1 MPRTKKV
8 QASLAEAASHL
19 AKARQFLQE
28 AQIALAGE
36 RHDAAVLNAV
46 HAAISAADAATI
58 TLARVRSGD
67 PDHQRVV
74 DLVESVADRAGLAD
88 TRTKQ
93 LRLLIAT
100 KHTVEYE
107 SRRTTAR
114 EAGESVDRA
123 RRVVEWAGTIAGRQA

>member
-1 MPRTKKV
+1 MPRTKTV

-58 TLARVRSGD
+58 TPRT
-67 PDHQRVV
+67 
-74 DLVESVADRAGLAD
+74 RALGG
-88 TRTKQ
+88 
-93 LRLLIAT
+93 
-100 KHTVEYE
+100 
-107 SRRTTAR
+107 S
-114 EAGESVDRA
+114 
-123 RRVVEWAGTIAGRQA
+123 